1 MLSSVVGQVSVS
13 VGRVFLRGRFSTGHP
28 VRQPALRVQILRGGE
43 CRIPAFQLHNLPG
56 ASGQSCLF
64 IRLSDLSDF
73 YLAEIVLRIRLPP
86 LTQVK
91 VERRLKVI
99 QLAGIGAVVEALLKA
114 VDPVGRAEAQQGV
127 NLLRRP

>member
-1 MLSSVVGQVSVS
+1 MLCFLVSQVRNGFV
-13 VGRVFLRGRFSTGHP
+13 RRILRGSICANHP
-28 VRQPALRVQILRGGE
+28 VRQPGLRVQILRGGLY
-43 CRIPAFQLHNLPG
+43 RIPAFQLHNLPG
-56 ASGQSCLF
+56 ASCLF
-64 IRLSDLSDF
+64 IGLSDLSDF
-73 YLAEIVLRIRLPP
+73 ILPKVLRIRLPP

-127 NLLRRP
+127 NLLSRA